1 MFSDWSCVEEFLKM
15 HVLLEGQAPQCSMG
29 GGGVW
34 NWKWGHIG
42 FLNAL

>member
-29 GGGVW
+29 GGGCGI
-34 NWKWGHIG
+34 GHG
-42 FLNAL
+42 VTVVS